1 MSTQYQSTGSRATFE
16 RIFAGAVYAATV
28 VYIVGGAIAVRLKST
43 PLVA

>member
-1 MSTQYQSTGSRATFE
+1 
-16 RIFAGAVYAATV
+16 VYAATV